1 MLTHCQVR
9 DEFSRLT
16 LSSTAPALVK
26 VFFCNRCIGGSR
38 IYKSLLFSTILS
50 SHTQHNNTMAQSSR
64 PHGYVADINFR
75 WQLGILILI
84 MAIWDE
90 VSVQIIYSSAQMD
103 LVSTLAYRWNIE
115 LEQESLHC
123 SLQWFVRGAMRLRL
137 TMVGQRPQ

>member
-123 SLQWFVRGAMRLRL
+123 SLQWFVRGGMRLRL